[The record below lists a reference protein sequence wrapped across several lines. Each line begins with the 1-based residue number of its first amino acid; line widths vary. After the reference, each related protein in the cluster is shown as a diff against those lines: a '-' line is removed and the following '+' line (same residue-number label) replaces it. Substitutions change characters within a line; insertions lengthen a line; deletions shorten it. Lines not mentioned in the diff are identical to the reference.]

1 MESREG
7 TEKKRR
13 PISVESEFFI
23 WNFFITTHEEINIKI
38 NRVRVNKFAAI
49 ICEIHSTENRSVE
62 EFPRK
67 EKGLKKNTAR

>member
-23 WNFFITTHEEINIKI
+23 WKFFITTHEEINIKI

-49 ICEIHSTENRSVE
+49 ICEIHSKIDLLKNFRV
-62 EFPRK
+62 RK
-67 EKGLKKNTAR
+67 KD